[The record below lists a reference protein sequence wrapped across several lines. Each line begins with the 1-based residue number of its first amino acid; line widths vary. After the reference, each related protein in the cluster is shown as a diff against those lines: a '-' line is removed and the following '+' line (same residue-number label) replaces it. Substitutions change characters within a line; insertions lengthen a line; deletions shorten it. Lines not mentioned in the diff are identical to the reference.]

1 MFSTTSPPL
10 FPINFILVHNILY
23 GHISWFS
30 MVIYG
35 INISTI
41 INKSV
46 KNVFYHISL
55 KSILKKNFS
64 FETFF
69 HSDPTHH
76 TIFFHVSCGCPKA
89 TFGHYWG
96 ESLANLVLITAFDTY
111 STWKS
116 SGASKQGGCK
126 GQAPTGVWT
135 RTPLVLNVIPLPTRP
150 LAWKLQK

>member
-1 MFSTTSPPL
+1 M
-10 FPINFILVHNILY
+10 VLY
-23 GHISWFS
+23 GHLWHKHKHNHKQKCWKCFLSHFIE
-30 MVIYG
+30 
-35 INISTI
+35 INSE
-41 INKSV
+41 
-46 KNVFYHISL
+46 
-55 KSILKKNFS
+55 KNFS

-135 RTPLVLNVIPLPTRP
+135 RTPLVLNVTPLPTRP